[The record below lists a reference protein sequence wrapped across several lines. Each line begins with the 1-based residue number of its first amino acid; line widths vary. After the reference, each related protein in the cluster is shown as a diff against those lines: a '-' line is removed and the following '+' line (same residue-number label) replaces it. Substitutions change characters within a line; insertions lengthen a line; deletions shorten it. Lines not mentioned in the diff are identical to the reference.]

1 MDIIWKLGFGNWK
14 FHYCMPSGLKFSD
27 DLTAKLA
34 AKMGD
39 INLKQKEQEAEA
51 RAVGLSLPYINLY
64 RFPITVDAI
73 TLIPKEESTRLNA
86 VCFLYAGDEIRM
98 GAIDPSLPE
107 IPELLHTLEER
118 HHAHGALYLI
128 SENSL
133 KEAMKIYNSLPSIKE
148 RPKDVVINEADLE
161 RLSLAIGSFA
171 ELSKQI
177 KEASTTDVLT
187 MMLAAAIKFNSSDI
201 HVEAEEKR
209 IVLRLRLDGILNEA
223 ADLSSGSWHKIISRI
238 KLISGLKINIE
249 DKPQDGRFTIA
260 IKGQKIDVRVST
272 IPTSFGESV
281 VMRILKPMANLNME
295 DLGFRGHAAEVLKEQ
310 VERPN
315 GMIVTTGP
323 TGSGKTTTLYSIL
336 QKLNQP
342 DVKIIT
348 LEDPVEYKLPG
359 INQSQIDP
367 SRDYTFA
374 KGLRSILRQD
384 PDIVMVGEIRDLET
398 AEVAIQAALT
408 GHLMLSTIHTNSA
421 AGAVPRFLSM
431 GVKPFLLAPALNVVI
446 GQRLVRKLCEKCK
459 KETILDEKT
468 AARVKETLGKL
479 PEAEKKRV
487 DLNNLKFYVGG
498 GCEACNQLG
507 YKGRMGIYEVLE
519 MNKEVEQMILKNE
532 MSVYVIEEVAI
543 KNGMV
548 TMVQDGILKALEG
561 ITSVDEVF
569 RVAQ

>member
-1 MDIIWKLGFGNWK
+1 
-14 FHYCMPSGLKFSD
+14 MPSSGLKFSD

-51 RAVGLSLPYINLY
+51 KAAGLGLPYINLY

-73 TLIPKEESTRLNA
+73 TLIPKEESTRLQA
-86 VCFLYAGDEIRM
+86 VCFLYAGEEIRM
-98 GAIDPSLPE
+98 GAVDPSLPE
-107 IPELLHTLEER
+107 IPELLHVLEER
-118 HHAHGALYLI
+118 HHAHGMLYLL

-133 KEAMKIYNSLPSIKE
+133 KEAMKIYDALPSIKE
-148 RPKDVVINEADLE
+148 RPKDVVINEADLD
-161 RLSLAIGSFA
+161 RLSQAIGSFT
-171 ELSKQI
+171 ELSKKI

-187 MMLAAAIKFNSSDI
+187 MMLAAALKFNSSDV

-223 ADLSSGSWHKIISRI
+223 ADLSSDSWHKIISRI

-295 DLGFRGHAAEVLKEQ
+295 DLGFRGHAAEVLKGQ
-310 VERPN
+310 VERSN

-431 GVKPFLLAPALNVVI
+431 GVKPFLLAPSLNVVI

-459 KETILDEKT
+459 KEITLDEKT
-468 AARVKETLGKL
+468 MTRTKEVLEKL

-487 DLNNLKFYVGG
+487 DLNNLKFYTGG
-498 GCEACNQLG
+498 GCEACGGLG
-507 YKGRMGIYEVLE
+507 YKGRMGIYEIFA
-519 MNKEVEQMILKNE
+519 MD
-532 MSVYVIEEVAI
+532 A
-543 KNGMV
+543 
-548 TMVQDGILKALEG
+548 
-561 ITSVDEVF
+561 
-569 RVAQ
+569 

>member
-1 MDIIWKLGFGNWK
+1 
-14 FHYCMPSGLKFSD
+14 MPGLKFSD

-51 RAVGLSLPYINLY
+51 KAVGLGLPFINLY

-73 TLIPKEESTRLNA
+73 TLIPKEESTRLRA
-86 VCFLYAGDEIRM
+86 VCFLYAGEEIRM
-98 GAIDPSLPE
+98 GAVDPSLPE
-107 IPELLHTLEER
+107 IAELLHTLEER

-133 KEAMKIYNSLPSIKE
+133 KEAMKIYNALPTIKE
-148 RPKDVVINEADLE
+148 RPKDVVISETDLE
-161 RLSLAIGSFA
+161 RLSQAVGSFI

-187 MMLAAAIKFNSSDI
+187 MMLAAALKFNSSDI

-209 IVLRLRLDGILNEA
+209 IVVRLRLDGILNEA
-223 ADLSSGSWHKIISRI
+223 ADLSSDSWHKIISRI

-281 VMRILKPMANLNME
+281 VMRILKPMASLNLGE
-295 DLGFRGHAAEVLKEQ
+295 LGFTGHAAEILTEQ
-310 VERPN
+310 VQRPN
-315 GMIVTTGP
+315 GMIITTGP

-408 GHLMLSTIHTNSA
+408 GHLMLSTIHTNNA

-431 GVKPFLLAPALNVVI
+431 GVKPFLLAPALNAVI

-459 KETILDEKT
+459 KEIALDEKT
-468 AARVKETLGKL
+468 LTRVKEVLGKL

-487 DLNNLKFYVGG
+487 DLNKLKFYTGG
-498 GCEACNQLG
+498 GCEACNKLG
-507 YKGRMGIYEVLE
+507 YKGRVGIYEVLE
-519 MNKEVEQMILKNE
+519 MNKEIEQMILKNE
-532 MSVYVIEEVAI
+532 MSVYVIEKIKI

-548 TMVQDGILKALEG
+548 TMVQDGLLKALEG